1 MTVKN
6 IWQKVLK
13 KYSLKFF
20 SWNFQFYK
28 FMWKWWKEICIS
40 EANSAFICNS
50 LILFHFPWTECWFR
64 ITFSSYFNCK
74 QIKIY
79 YYLVQNRNLD
89 IVSFK
94 RTPDVHSYVVNKNV
108 YDTFSPKLH
117 IVQFLKWLL
126 FGTLWIFYVLFLFY
140 YATFG
145 VFISNSTYLHS
156 AAIFWHSFSLVRWI
170 N

>member
-1 MTVKN
+1 MGRA
-6 IWQKVLK
+6 W
-13 KYSLKFF
+13 FFFHF
-20 SWNFQFYK
+20 SW
-28 FMWKWWKEICIS
+28 I
-40 EANSAFICNS
+40 
-50 LILFHFPWTECWFR
+50 ECWFR

-89 IVSFK
+89 MVSFK

-145 VFISNSTYLHS
+145 GFISNSTYLHS

-170 N
+170 NYLGTPCTLYYREISSMYTLILHI